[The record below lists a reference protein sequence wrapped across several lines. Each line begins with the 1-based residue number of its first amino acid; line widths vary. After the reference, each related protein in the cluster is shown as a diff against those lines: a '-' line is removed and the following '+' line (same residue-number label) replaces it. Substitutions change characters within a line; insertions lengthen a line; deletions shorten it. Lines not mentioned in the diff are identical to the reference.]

1 MKILTCSNSCPQWAD
16 GQLNPR
22 SAGGLVPMLNALL
35 AEHGGDWIFTAPP
48 GGDLPESVT
57 LDGGVTLHPMGLDE
71 DLRRR
76 HYDTVSIQLLLGLL
90 HYMHD
95 TSVEPVFDRELGEAW
110 AGYETVN
117 RLYAERLTGLS
128 ADTADELILIN
139 DPHLMLVPEF
149 FTAGKK
155 QRKSKLTY
163 FLGTPW
169 CEPDYF
175 TVLPGPVRTRILES
189 LLACDAVGFHAQ
201 RWTDAFAACCA
212 RFLPDAVIEGD
223 TITHRGHV
231 TRLVSEPFPL
241 DVDVI
246 DTMVEEPATAS
257 WTERLT
263 RMADGRRVMVR
274 ADRIDLWK
282 NMPRGFAAFE
292 AALERSPELA
302 ETSWFLAVGTT
313 PSRASARH
321 LAYQK
326 ATEEAIRRVNDRF
339 GTPDR
344 PVATLLQPGKGRDSR
359 NCVLAALLMSSAA
372 IVNSTYDGLNLF
384 AKEAAYLLDD
394 SASLLVSANAGVHE
408 QLAPFARTIDPFDI
422 DQTSRVIEAAL
433 RTDTGSAGPADK
445 RHALLRSETAE
456 GWLKAVFPA

>member
-57 LDGGVTLHPMGLDE
+57 LDGGITLHPMGLDE

-282 NMPRGFAAFE
+282 NMPADSPPSRPPWNAPRSSPRPPGSSPSAPHPAAPPP
-292 AALERSPELA
+292 ATSPTRRPPKRRSAGSTTASGRRTGRSPPSSSPA
-302 ETSWFLAVGTT
+302 RAGTRAT
-313 PSRASARH
+313 ASSRPCS
-321 LAYQK
+321 
-326 ATEEAIRRVNDRF
+326 
-339 GTPDR
+339 
-344 PVATLLQPGKGRDSR
+344 
-359 NCVLAALLMSSAA
+359 
-372 IVNSTYDGLNLF
+372 
-384 AKEAAYLLDD
+384 
-394 SASLLVSANAGVHE
+394 
-408 QLAPFARTIDPFDI
+408 
-422 DQTSRVIEAAL
+422 
-433 RTDTGSAGPADK
+433 
-445 RHALLRSETAE
+445 
-456 GWLKAVFPA
+456 

>member
-57 LDGGVTLHPMGLDE
+57 LDGGITLHPMGLDE

-189 LLACDAVGFHAQ
+189 
-201 RWTDAFAACCA
+201 
-212 RFLPDAVIEGD
+212 
-223 TITHRGHV
+223 
-231 TRLVSEPFPL
+231 SS
-241 DVDVI
+241 
-246 DTMVEEPATAS
+246 PATPSAS
-257 WTERLT
+257 TPS
-263 RMADGRRVMVR
+263 AGRT
-274 ADRIDLWK
+274 
-282 NMPRGFAAFE
+282 
-292 AALERSPELA
+292 RSPPA
-302 ETSWFLAVGTT
+302 ARGSCPTPSSRAT
-313 PSRASARH
+313 PSRTGA
-321 LAYQK
+321 
-326 ATEEAIRRVNDRF
+326 
-339 GTPDR
+339 
-344 PVATLLQPGKGRDSR
+344 
-359 NCVLAALLMSSAA
+359 
-372 IVNSTYDGLNLF
+372 
-384 AKEAAYLLDD
+384 
-394 SASLLVSANAGVHE
+394 
-408 QLAPFARTIDPFDI
+408 
-422 DQTSRVIEAAL
+422 TSR
-433 RTDTGSAGPADK
+433 GWCPS
-445 RHALLRSETAE
+445 RSRWT
-456 GWLKAVFPA
+456 WT